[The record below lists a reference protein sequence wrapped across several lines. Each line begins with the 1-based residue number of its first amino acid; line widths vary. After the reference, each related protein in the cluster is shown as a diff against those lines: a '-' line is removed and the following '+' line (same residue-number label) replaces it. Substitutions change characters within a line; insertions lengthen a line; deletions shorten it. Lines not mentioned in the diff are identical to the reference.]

1 MFDFRQERHD
11 EIFEVQDVLPDAS
24 PPAAAVQPIVQPG
37 FQLPA
42 SIWQA
47 MIACYVIFFT
57 AMAVLVGSGGF
68 ALFMVAI
75 SIFYTVVYFSAGAL
89 LALLPGLPDNSPLDE
104 GRPLDT
110 WCGPMDRKAVWGQ
123 VLVVPVGIAFFGTCV
138 ALLSKVL

>member
-11 EIFEVQDVLPDAS
+11 EIFEVRDSLPDAA
-24 PPAAAVQPIVQPG
+24 PPAAAAQPIVQPG

-47 MIACYVIFFT
+47 MVACYAIFFT
-57 AMAVLVGSGGF
+57 AMAVLVGSSGF

-89 LALLPGLPDNSPLDE
+89 LAMLPGLSDKSPLDE
-104 GRPLDT
+104 GRPLET
-110 WCGPMDRKAVWGQ
+110 WCGPMDRRSVWGQ
-123 VLVVPVGIAFFGTCV
+123 VLIVPFGVAMFGTLV
-138 ALLSKVL
+138 ALLSKFL